1 MTTEHTQRVRSL
13 AELPRGI
20 EPPRDLW
27 PAIAAQITGE
37 QRPPATQPRW
47 QWALAAG
54 LAALT
59 IGVLLGRV
67 SVAPQPEMT
76 PSSADISRG
85 ALFDAK
91 FVAQRNQLRTSV
103 LQKVEALPPAEREKL
118 LRSVTAL
125 RRAVEDIQ
133 SALGKDPGNAL
144 LQELLVN
151 ACQDEMTNLSDIR
164 NSETK
169 L

>member
-1 MTTEHTQRVRSL
+1 MTTEITLRVRSL

-37 QRPPATQPRW
+37 QRQPEAQPRW

-54 LAALT
+54 LAALM
-59 IGVLLGRV
+59 IGVLLGRM
-67 SVAPQPEMT
+67 SVTPQAELVAR
-76 PSSADISRG
+76 S

-91 FVAQRNQLRTSV
+91 FVTQRNQLRSSV
-103 LQKVEALPPAEREKL
+103 LQQVAALPLAERDKL

-133 SALGKDPGNAL
+133 SALGQDPGNAL

-164 NSETK
+164 NSEMK

>member
-1 MTTEHTQRVRSL
+1 MTTEAGQRARSL
-13 AELPRGI
+13 AELPQGI

-27 PAIAAQITGE
+27 PAIAAQIAGE
-37 QRPPATQPRW
+37 QRRPAAQPRW

-67 SVAPQPEMT
+67 SMAPQPDMT
-76 PSSADISRG
+76 ASSADIARG

-91 FVAQRNQLRTSV
+91 FVAQRNQLRASV
-103 LQKVEALPPAEREKL
+103 LQKVAALPPAERDKL

-133 SALGKDPGNAL
+133 GALGRDPGNAL

-151 ACQDEMTNLSDIR
+151 ACQDEMNNLSDIR
-164 NSETK
+164 NSETT

>member
-1 MTTEHTQRVRSL
+1 MTNAATQRVRSL
-13 AELPRGI
+13 AGLPRGI

-27 PAIAAQITGE
+27 PAIAAQIAGQ
-37 QRPPATQPRW
+37 QRQPAAPPRW

-59 IGVLLGRV
+59 IGVLLGRL
-67 SVAPQPEMT
+67 SVTLQTETTA
-76 PSSADISRG
+76 SGADISRG
-85 ALFDAK
+85 AFFDAK
-91 FVAQRNQLRTSV
+91 FVAQRNLLRTAV
-103 LQKVEALPPAEREKL
+103 LQQLAALPPAERDQVL
-118 LRSVTAL
+118 HSVTAL

-133 SALGKDPGNAL
+133 GALGKDPGNAL

>member
-1 MTTEHTQRVRSL
+1 MTNESTQRVRSL
-13 AELPRGI
+13 AELPQGMA
-20 EPPRDLW
+20 PPRNLW
-27 PAIAAQITGE
+27 PAIAARIAAGE
-37 QRPPATQPRW
+37 RQPAAQPRW

-67 SVAPQPEMT
+67 SVAPQGELAART
-76 PSSADISRG
+76 ADISRG
-85 ALFDAK
+85 GLFDAK

-103 LQKVEALPPAEREKL
+103 LQKIEALPPAEREKL
-118 LRSVTAL
+118 LQSVTAL

-164 NSETK
+164 NSETR

>member
-1 MTTEHTQRVRSL
+1 MTTEVTQRVRSL

-37 QRPPATQPRW
+37 QRPPTAQPRW

-67 SVAPQPEMT
+67 SVAPR
-76 PSSADISRG
+76 SADISRG
-85 ALFDAK
+85 AFFDAK
-91 FVAQRNQLRTSV
+91 FVAQRNQLRSAV
-103 LQKVEALPPAEREKL
+103 QQQVAALPPAERDKV

-151 ACQDEMTNLSDIR
+151 ACQDEMINLSDIR

>member
-1 MTTEHTQRVRSL
+1 MLPAGMT
-13 AELPRGI
+13 AETTASG
-20 EPPRDLW
+20 
-27 PAIAAQITGE
+27 
-37 QRPPATQPRW
+37 
-47 QWALAAG
+47 
-54 LAALT
+54 
-59 IGVLLGRV
+59 
-67 SVAPQPEMT
+67 
-76 PSSADISRG
+76 ADISRG

-91 FVAQRNQLRTSV
+91 FVAQRNLLRTAV
-103 LQKVEALPPAEREKL
+103 LQQLAALPPAERDQVL
-118 LRSVTAL
+118 HSVTAL

-133 SALGKDPGNAL
+133 GALGQDPGNAL

>member
-1 MTTEHTQRVRSL
+1 MTTENTQRVRSL

-27 PAIAAQITGE
+27 PAIAAGIAGE
-37 QRPPATQPRW
+37 QRPPAAQPRW

-67 SVAPQPEMT
+67 SMAPQSDVT
-76 PSSADISRG
+76 ASSADISRG

-103 LQKVEALPPAEREKL
+103 LQKLEALPRAEREKL

-164 NSETK
+164 NSETT

>member
-1 MTTEHTQRVRSL
+1 MTTEATLRVRSL
-13 AELPRGI
+13 AELLRGI

-37 QRPPATQPRW
+37 QRQPAAQPRW
-47 QWALAAG
+47 LWALAAG

-67 SVAPQPEMT
+67 SMT
-76 PSSADISRG
+76 PQAEMSASSADISRG

-91 FVAQRNQLRTSV
+91 FLAQRNQLRSSV
-103 LQKVEALPPAEREKL
+103 QQQVAVLPLAERDKV

>member
-1 MTTEHTQRVRSL
+1 MTNESTQRVRSL
-13 AELPRGI
+13 AELPQGI
-20 EPPRDLW
+20 APPRDLW
-27 PAIAAQITGE
+27 PAIAAGIAAGE
-37 QRPPATQPRW
+37 HRPAAQPRW

-67 SVAPQPEMT
+67 SVTPQGELAART
-76 PSSADISRG
+76 ADISRG
-85 ALFDAK
+85 GLFDAK

-103 LQKVEALPPAEREKL
+103 LQKIGALPPAEREKL
-118 LRSVTAL
+118 LQSVTAL

>member
-1 MTTEHTQRVRSL
+1 MTTENTQRVRSL

-20 EPPRDLW
+20 QPPRDLW
-27 PAIAAQITGE
+27 PAIAAEIAGDKRQ
-37 QRPPATQPRW
+37 PAAQPRW

-54 LAALT
+54 LSALT

-67 SVAPQPEMT
+67 SVTPQAEVT
-76 PSSADISRG
+76 ASSSDISRG

-103 LQKVEALPPAEREKL
+103 LQKLEALPPAEREKL

-164 NSETK
+164 NSETR

>member
-1 MTTEHTQRVRSL
+1 MTTENTQRVHSL

-27 PAIAAQITGE
+27 PAIAAGIAGE
-37 QRPPATQPRW
+37 QRPPAVQPRW

-67 SVAPQPEMT
+67 SVTPQAEVT
-76 PSSADISRG
+76 ASSADISRG

-118 LRSVTAL
+118 LRSITAL